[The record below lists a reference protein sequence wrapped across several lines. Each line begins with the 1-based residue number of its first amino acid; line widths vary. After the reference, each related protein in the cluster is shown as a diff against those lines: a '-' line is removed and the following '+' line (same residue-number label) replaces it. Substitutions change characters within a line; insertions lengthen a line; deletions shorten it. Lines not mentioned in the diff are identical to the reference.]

1 MRLGMQLHPTRPTEH
16 GNHFDT
22 LLAVVRAGEQAGLDS
37 VLMADHFVFN
47 DVHQPEREAPVLECF
62 VALGAIAAATSRIRL
77 GQLVAGV
84 PYRNPA
90 LLAKMCA
97 TLDVVSHGRT
107 LVGLGAAWHEQ
118 EFRAYGWPFP
128 PLSER
133 MDMLEEAVQIVDQ
146 LLRHHP
152 VSFSGQHYTL
162 SDAFNDPLPVQ
173 KPRPPILIG
182 GSGEKRTLKI
192 VAQYADYCNVGGD
205 PATVAHKYDVLRRH
219 CEAVGR
225 PFEEI
230 TRCNN
235 VGLII
240 ARDEMELAAKREQH
254 PHFDGIV
261 GTPPAVVDQI
271 QAYAAAGSQ
280 YITFFL
286 PNAQDIAAIELLG
299 ESVLPYL
306 D

>member
-1 MRLGMQLHPTRPTEH
+1 M
-16 GNHFDT
+16 
-22 LLAVVRAGEQAGLDS
+22 
-37 VLMADHFVFN
+37 
-47 DVHQPEREAPVLECF
+47 HQPEREAPVLECF
-62 VALGAIAAATSRIRL
+62 VALGAIAAATSRIRI

-133 MDMLEEAVQIVDQ
+133 MDMLEEAVQIVD
-146 LLRHHP
+146 LMLRQQP
-152 VSFSGQHYTL
+152 VSFSGQHYTIT
-162 SDAFNDPLPVQ
+162 DAFNDPLPVQ

-225 PFEEI
+225 PFDEI

-240 ARDEMELAAKREQH
+240 ARDEMALAAKRAQH

-299 ESVLPYL
+299 ESVLPHL

>member
-1 MRLGMQLHPTRPTEH
+1 MRLGMQLHPTRPSQY
-16 GNHFDT
+16 GNEFDT
-22 LLAVVRAGEQAGLDS
+22 LLAVVQAGEQAGLDS

-47 DVHQPEREAPVLECF
+47 DEQHPERESPVLECF
-62 VALGAIAAATSRIRL
+62 VALGAIAASTSRIRI

-97 TLDVVSHGRT
+97 TLDVISHGRS

-128 PLSER
+128 PLAQR
-133 MDMLEEAVQIVDQ
+133 MDMLEEAVQIVDR
-146 LLRHHP
+146 LLRQHP
-152 VSFSGQHYTL
+152 VSFSGHYYTL
-162 SDAFNDPLPVQ
+162 TNAFNDPLPVQ

-182 GSGEKRTLKI
+182 GSGERRTLRI

-205 PATVAHKYDVLRRH
+205 PATVAHKYEVLRRH
-219 CEAVGR
+219 CETVGR
-225 PFEEI
+225 PFEAI
-230 TRCNN
+230 TLCNN

-240 ARDEMELAAKREQH
+240 AHDEAALAAKRKQH
-254 PHFDGIV
+254 PHFDGIA

-299 ESVLPYL
+299 ERVVPYL
-306 D
+306 

>member
-1 MRLGMQLHPTRPTEH
+1 MRLGMQLHPTRPSEH

-22 LLAVVRAGEQAGLDS
+22 LLAVARACEEAGVDS

-47 DVHQPEREAPVLECF
+47 DEQQPEKEVPVLECF
-62 VALGAIAAATSRIRL
+62 VALGAIAASTSRIRI

-97 TLDVVSHGRT
+97 TLDVISHGRS

-128 PLSER
+128 PLGER
-133 MDMLEEAVQIVDQ
+133 LDMLEEAVQIVDRM
-146 LLRHHP
+146 LRERP
-152 VSFSGQHYTL
+152 VSFSGRHYTL
-162 SDAFNDPLPVQ
+162 ANAFNDPLPVQ

-182 GSGEKRTLKI
+182 GSGERRTLKI

-219 CEAVGR
+219 CETVGR

-230 TRCNN
+230 TLCNN
-235 VGLII
+235 TGLLI
-240 ARDEMELAAKREQH
+240 ARDEMDLAAKQERH
-254 PHFDGIV
+254 PHFGGIV
-261 GTPPAVVDQI
+261 GTPQAVVDQI

-286 PNAQDIAAIELLG
+286 PDAQDIAAIHLLG
-299 ESVLPYL
+299 ESVLPYI
-306 D
+306 